1 MRSLA
6 LNGAAMLMG
15 MLLNGLRRRLRPDRS
30 ERRGEPIPLGSGP
43 GCGPKMRHFTK
54 YLALL
59 RDIPTLEHLTMRAL
73 TLSGATILAAALIT
87 SCGAEAGPTAEN
99 ALGLTAD
106 AADLNTPQH
115 TKLVEPFTEPL
126 TNPCNGEVIVFS
138 GEAIT
143 QITDVGGLHSEL
155 TGSASGTGTG
165 PESNATYEYNLV
177 FHESFN
183 TPSET
188 APQANFFG
196 NANARVRS
204 SIRDLS
210 FTAHFVFHG
219 VALPSGE
226 FKITRNLDRVECKA

>member
-1 MRSLA
+1 
-6 LNGAAMLMG
+6 
-15 MLLNGLRRRLRPDRS
+15 
-30 ERRGEPIPLGSGP
+30 
-43 GCGPKMRHFTK
+43 
-54 YLALL
+54 
-59 RDIPTLEHLTMRAL
+59 MRAL
-73 TLSGATILAAALIT
+73 TLSGVAILAAALIT

-99 ALGLTAD
+99 VLGLTAD

-188 APQANFFG
+188 APQATFFG

-204 SIRDLS
+204 SIRDLT

-226 FKITRNLDRVECKA
+226 FRITRNLDRVQCKA